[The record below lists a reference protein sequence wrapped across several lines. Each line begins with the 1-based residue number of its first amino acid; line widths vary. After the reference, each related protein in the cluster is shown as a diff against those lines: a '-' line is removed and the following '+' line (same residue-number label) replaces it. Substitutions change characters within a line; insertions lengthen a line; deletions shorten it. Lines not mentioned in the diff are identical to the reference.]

1 DAVRR
6 SFDSG
11 RTRSAAWRT
20 EQLRSLRRMLKERTE
35 EIVEAL
41 RADVGKP
48 QLEGFSTEV
57 AYSIGSIEHALKH
70 LPKWMAPEKVK
81 TSLLAQPGQS
91 RIYKEPLG
99 VVLIIAPWNYPFQ
112 LSVGPLVGALAAG
125 NCAVVKPSEV
135 TPA

>member
-1 DAVRR
+1 MTAAHHEQGYAPSTRMSEREGDFGARALVDAVRR

-11 RTRSAAWRT
+11 RTRSEAWQT
-20 EQLRSLRRMLKERTE
+20 EQLRSLRSMLKERTE

-70 LPKWMAPEKVK
+70 LPKWMAP
-81 TSLLAQPGQS
+81 
-91 RIYKEPLG
+91 
-99 VVLIIAPWNYPFQ
+99 
-112 LSVGPLVGALAAG
+112 
-125 NCAVVKPSEV
+125 
-135 TPA
+135 